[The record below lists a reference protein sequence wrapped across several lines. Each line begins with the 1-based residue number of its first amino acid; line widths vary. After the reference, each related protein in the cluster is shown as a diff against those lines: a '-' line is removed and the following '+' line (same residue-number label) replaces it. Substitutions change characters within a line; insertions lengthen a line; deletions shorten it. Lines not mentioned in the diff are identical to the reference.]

1 MSKAEWKT
9 SGNRYSSTR
18 AEKEMNAFLLRKN
31 IMVRRN
37 VLKWEPLSILV
48 EMKPEGK
55 HLTPLMPDNR
65 FYVPERT
72 FCGRTWAIRGFARN
86 YFTMEDID
94 ELVSS
99 CPNHVVDYHKF
110 SWSDS
115 SGNTYAFCAITFD
128 CSSTLESVVKNIS
141 RVSSTQH

>member
-1 MSKAEWKT
+1 MSKAEWKIPD
-9 SGNRYSSTR
+9 NHYSSAR

-37 VLKWEPLSILV
+37 VLKWDPLSILL

-55 HLTPLMPDNR
+55 HLTPLMTDNR

-72 FCGRTWAIRGFARN
+72 LSGRRWAIRGFARN
-86 YFTMEDID
+86 YFTKEDID

-99 CPNHVVDYHKF
+99 CSNHVVDYHKF
-110 SWSDS
+110 SWGDS

-128 CSSTLESVVKNIS
+128 CNSTLESVVKNIS
-141 RVSSTQH
+141 RE